1 MPCNPFPV
9 VFAEGFTGQARRLI
23 LPQGLLSN
31 RTEIQETT
39 LSILSASIGLTRY
52 RIIEEVP
59 NDLLREV
66 PEKLKKFCFVD
77 IDATA
82 DERSFGWT
90 NIDDMLDMN
99 WTQSPPE
106 KADYFTFALRLD
118 TRRIPPSVL
127 KKHLTI
133 AVAKELEHNKEQGK
147 NFVSRD
153 RKKEIKEQ
161 VTLRLRARTFPI
173 PAVFDIIWNPSSN
186 RIYLATTNSKVRA
199 LFEDYFT
206 LTFDLHLEPLTP
218 FFMAM
223 DVLGEDA
230 APKLENL
237 DPTIFV

>member
-1 MPCNPFPV
+1 M
-9 VFAEGFTGQARRLI
+9 
-23 LPQGLLSN
+23 
-31 RTEIQETT
+31 
-39 LSILSASIGLTRY
+39 SILSASLGLTRY

-59 NDLLREV
+59 KELLSEV
-66 PEKLKKFCFVD
+66 PEKLQQFCFVD

-106 KADYFTFALRLD
+106 KAEYFTFSLRLD
-118 TRRIPPSVL
+118 TRRIPPAVL
-127 KKHLTI
+127 KKHNTI
-133 AVAKELEHNKEQGK
+133 ALNKELAHNKEQGK

-173 PAVFDIIWNPSSN
+173 PASFDVIWNPSVN
-186 RIYLATTNSKVRA
+186 RVYLTTTNSKVRA
-199 LFEDYFT
+199 LFEDYFA
-206 LTFDLHLEPLTP
+206 LTFELHLEPLTP
-218 FFMAM
+218 FFQAM
-223 DVLGEDA
+223 EVMGEDA

-237 DPTIFV
+237 EPTIFV

>member
-1 MPCNPFPV
+1 
-9 VFAEGFTGQARRLI
+9 
-23 LPQGLLSN
+23 
-31 RTEIQETT
+31 
-39 LSILSASIGLTRY
+39 LSILSASLGLTRY
-52 RIIEEVP
+52 RIIEDVP
-59 NDLLREV
+59 KDLLQQI
-66 PEKLKKFCFVD
+66 PEKLNKFCFVD

-82 DERSFGWT
+82 DERSFGWS

-106 KADYFTFALRLD
+106 KAEYFTFGLRLD
-118 TRRIPPSVL
+118 TRRIPPAVL
-127 KKHLTI
+127 KKHYTI
-133 AVAKELEHNKEQGK
+133 ALNKELEHNKEQGK

-153 RKKEIKEQ
+153 RKRELKEQ
-161 VTLRLRARTFPI
+161 VTLRLRARTLPI
-173 PAVFDIIWNPSSN
+173 PAMFDIIWNPASN
-186 RIYLATTNSKVRA
+186 KIYLTTTNSKVRA

-206 LTFDLHLEPLTP
+206 LTFDLNLEPLTP